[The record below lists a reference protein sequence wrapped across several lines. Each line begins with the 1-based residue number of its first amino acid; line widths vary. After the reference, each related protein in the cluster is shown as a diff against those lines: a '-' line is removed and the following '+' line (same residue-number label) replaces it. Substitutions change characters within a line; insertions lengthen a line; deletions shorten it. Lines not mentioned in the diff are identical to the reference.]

1 MVLLSFSPALKQ
13 NFVERVHLGDLGEK
27 NLVLRFDE
35 FVVEGGAVVLLQG
48 FYEVSVILHL
58 GIILF
63 TYRCVC

>member
-35 FVVEGGAVVLLQG
+35 FVVEGGEVVLLQG

>member
-48 FYEVSVILHL
+48 FYVVSVILHL